1 MLKRGGSM
9 GGRGANSSI
18 VSKSSLEAVE
28 HYVSGEGMW
37 INQYL
42 RGKEE
47 YDLTQNEKRYLSDL
61 EKATNEVLGE
71 TQTLYRS
78 VDASAIFGDMDT
90 FDFENFQ
97 NEVVY
102 NQFSNDKGSY
112 SQSLAKKYKNKAT
125 SVIGKKITEKGF
137 MSTTKDYSTARNW
150 NGFTGSNKEVVMEI
164 KTKRTAKGVNLGK
177 KMSSLNKRM
186 GQNEVLLKRNQSY
199 TVNNV
204 SSKDGKIY
212 VQVSMD

>member
-1 MLKRGGSM
+1 M

>member
-1 MLKRGGSM
+1 M
-9 GGRGANSSI
+9 GGRGASSSI

-42 RGKEE
+42 RGREE

-61 EKATNEVLGE
+61 EKATNEALGE

-78 VDASAIFGDMDT
+78 VDASAIFGEMDT
-90 FDFENFQ
+90 FEFDDFRSEIVHNG
-97 NEVVY
+97 
-102 NQFSNDKGSY
+102 FSKDKGSY
-112 SQSLAKKYKNKAT
+112 AQSLAKKYRDKAT

-137 MSTTKDYSTARNW
+137 MSTTKDYATARDW
-150 NGFTGSNKEVVMEI
+150 NGFTGSSKEVVMEI
-164 KTKRTAKGVNLGK
+164 KTKRTTKGVNLGK

-186 GQNEVLLKRNQSY
+186 GQNEVLLKNSQSY
-199 TVNNV
+199 TINNV